1 MILQVRKEVLA
12 KIKREKAAAAG
23 AAQEKIEEITVLGN
37 IKTAEIKKEKK
48 KKKARVWT
56 F

>member
-1 MILQVRKEVLA
+1 MFA

-23 AAQEKIEEITVLGN
+23 AAQEKSGDITVLGN

-48 KKKARVWT
+48 KKKARVWKY
-56 F
+56 